1 MYQVQGT
8 MQEIRGTRYGI
19 ENIECRTSNAECW
32 IETSNYPNAIL
43 RTCLPAA
50 GRVQHTWYLIL
61 MPKSYP
67 IQKSEQE
74 WQDQL
79 DPLSYQVLRQKGTER
94 PFTGAYTLNK
104 ETGIYSCKGC
114 GNPIFHSDFKYDS
127 GCGWPSFTQPIRPE
141 AIEVK
146 MDYSHLMIREEIL
159 CASCGGHLGH
169 RFPDG
174 PSDQGGIR
182 YCINSV
188 SMEFGK

>member
-1 MYQVQGT
+1 MKYEVRNTGL
-8 MQEIRGTRYGI
+8 EI
-19 ENIECRTSNAECW
+19 TSNAERRLLNEEVENIQLPESHTW
-32 IETSNYPNAIL
+32 YFVL
-43 RTCLPAA
+43 RT
-50 GRVQHTWYLIL
+50 TYLIL
-61 MPKSYP
+61 MSKQYP
-67 IQKSEQE
+67 IQKTEEE
-74 WQDQL
+74 WQEQL

-114 GNPIFHSDFKYDS
+114 GSPIFHSDFKYDS
-127 GCGWPSFTQPIRPE
+127 GCGWPSFTHPIKEE
-141 AIEVK
+141 AIEVQ
-146 MDYSHLMIREEIL
+146 MDYSHFMIREEIL

-174 PSDQGGIR
+174 PSDKGGIR